1 MKNISSSLLTVSS
14 SLLIFA
20 IAAVSCSAR
29 AQTAPEPEWKK
40 IQIPPLHGFRPDLPK
55 RVVLE
60 NGIVLLLEE
69 DHELPLIEGSIRI
82 RGGSRDVP
90 ATKVGLVS
98 LYGQAWRTS
107 GTKTHSGDDMD
118 AILEAKAAKVETGG
132 GLDSTSM
139 HLSCLAPDFDSVLAL
154 ATDLLLHPAF
164 KEEKLTL
171 AKHAAE
177 TSIARRNDD
186 AGGIAS
192 REALK
197 LIYGGGSPY
206 GRDTEFATIAA
217 VKLDDLSH
225 WHDSTLS
232 GSNMVVG
239 VAGDFNSAEMEKKLR
254 AAFASIPRGEKF
266 ATAKQTFPGPK
277 PGVYFVQ
284 KADINQSSAL
294 LVGLGTERDNPDY
307 YALSVM
313 NEIFSGGFGS
323 RLFQDVRTKL
333 GLAYS
338 VGGHYGA
345 AFDYPGAFVVEAA
358 TKSASTVDA
367 LQAMQHQIQLLK
379 TLPPTDTEMRNAKD
393 QLLNSFIFNYDSKDK
408 ILGEQS
414 TLEFHGYPLDFLER
428 YRAGVEKVTA
438 ADVSRVAQRYID
450 PSKLAVLVVGNDTE
464 FGKPLSTLGA
474 VTPVDITIKMPPG
487 MEGAPQA
494 APQ

>member
-1 MKNISSSLLTVSS
+1 MNIISR

-20 IAAVSCSAR
+20 TATVSIAAC
-29 AQTAPEPEWKK
+29 AQTASAPEPEWKK
-40 IQIPPLHGFRPDLPK
+40 IPIPPLHAFKPDLPK
-55 RVVLE
+55 RIVLD

-69 DHELPLIEGSIRI
+69 DHELPLIDGFIRI

-90 ATKVGLVS
+90 AAKVGLIS

-107 GTKTHSGDDMD
+107 GTKTHTGDEMD
-118 AILEAKAAKVETGG
+118 AILEAKAAKVETSG
-132 GLDSTSM
+132 GLDSTSL
-139 HLSCLAPDFDSVLAL
+139 HWSCLGPDFDQVFGLT
-154 ATDLLLHPAF
+154 TDLLLHPAF
-164 KEEKLTL
+164 KEDKLTL

-177 TSIARRNDD
+177 SGIARRNDD
-186 AGGIAS
+186 AGEIAS

-197 LIYGGGSPY
+197 LVYGSDSPY
-206 GRDTEFATIAA
+206 GRDPEFATIAA
-217 VKLDDLSH
+217 VKLEDLSH

-232 GSNMVVG
+232 GSNMVIG
-239 VAGDFNSAEMEKKLR
+239 VVGDFNSAEMEKKVR

-266 ATAKQTFPGPK
+266 VTAKQTFPGPK

-284 KADINQSSAL
+284 KSDVNQSNAL
-294 LVGLGTERDNPDY
+294 LVGLGTQRDNPDY

-338 VGGHYGA
+338 VGGHFGA
-345 AFDYPGAFVVEAA
+345 AFDYPGPFVVEAA

-367 LQAMQHQIQLLK
+367 LQAMEHQIQLLK
-379 TLPPTDTEMRNAKD
+379 TQPPTDTELRNAKD

-408 ILGEQS
+408 ILSEVA
-414 TLEFHGYPLDFLER
+414 TLEFHDYPLDFLER

-438 ADVSRVAQRYID
+438 ADVSRVAQKYIE
-450 PSKLAVLVVGNDTE
+450 PSKLAVLVVGNDAE

-474 VTPVDITIKMPPG
+474 VTPVDITIKMPAG
-487 MEGAPQA
+487 MQNAPQGQ
-494 APQ
+494 PE

>member
-1 MKNISSSLLTVSS
+1 MNIISR

-20 IAAVSCSAR
+20 TAAVSFAAC
-29 AQTAPEPEWKK
+29 AQTAPVPEPEWKK
-40 IQIPPLHGFRPDLPK
+40 IQIPPLHAFKPDLPK
-55 RVVLE
+55 RVVLD

-69 DHELPLIEGSIRI
+69 DHELPLIDGFIRI

-90 ATKVGLVS
+90 AAKVGLIG

-107 GTKTHSGDDMD
+107 GTKTHTGDEMD
-118 AILEAKAAKVETGG
+118 TILEAKAAKVETSG
-132 GLDSTSM
+132 GLDSTSL
-139 HLSCLAPDFDSVLAL
+139 HWSCLAPDFDQVFGLTA
-154 ATDLLLHPAF
+154 DLLLHPAF
-164 KEEKLTL
+164 KEDKLTL

-177 TSIARRNDD
+177 SGIARRNDD
-186 AGGIAS
+186 AGEIAS

-197 LIYGGGSPY
+197 LVYGAESPY
-206 GRDTEFATIAA
+206 GRNAEFATIAA
-217 VKLDDLSH
+217 VKLEDLSH

-232 GSNMVVG
+232 GSNMVIG
-239 VAGDFNSAEMEKKLR
+239 VVGDFNSADMEKKVR
-254 AAFASIPRGEKF
+254 AAFASIPRGKKF
-266 ATAKQTFPGPK
+266 MTAKQTFPGPK

-284 KADINQSSAL
+284 KSDVNQSNAS

-338 VGGHYGA
+338 VGGHFGA
-345 AFDYPGAFVVEAA
+345 AFDYPGPFVVEAA

-367 LQAMQHQIQLLK
+367 LQAMEHQIQLLK
-379 TLPPTDTEMRNAKD
+379 TQPPTDTELRNAKD

-408 ILGEQS
+408 ILSEVA
-414 TLEFHGYPLDFLER
+414 TLEFHDYPLDFLER

-438 ADVSRVAQRYID
+438 ADVSRVAQKYIE

-474 VTPVDITIKMPPG
+474 VTPVDITIKMPAG
-487 MEGAPQA
+487 MQNAPQGQ
-494 APQ
+494 PE